1 MIVIIGA
8 GISGLSVAWFLNR
21 KGVEVSVLES
31 RDRVG
36 GVIESQEVDGY
47 LLERGPN
54 STLHRPNAPDDAL
67 GRLVD
72 QVELKHRLMIASQQA
87 QKRYIMRDGRLRELP
102 STPLAIITSGLYSWS
117 AKMRLL
123 GEPFIG
129 KSPNEET
136 IAQFVRRR
144 LGSEFLDYA
153 VDPFIGG
160 VYAGDSRKLS
170 VWAAV
175 PKVHALERNYG
186 SLVLGAIAKGSRS
199 GGPTG
204 QSVSFNRGMSVLPM
218 TIADRMPRG
227 SIKTSCRVNQLNYGL
242 DGWRIQI
249 AKPSGAEELS
259 ARHLVLAVPA
269 GEAARLI
276 EPLSSEAAGLL
287 ATIPY
292 APIVSSALG
301 YTRGQ
306 VRHPLDGFGFLV
318 PRREGMRTLGGLF
331 SSSLFPGRAPSGKA
345 LITAFMGGTT
355 DPEAVTLGDNALIQR
370 IGEDMA
376 TALGADA
383 PPDMARMSRHQSA
396 IPQYTM
402 GHLERVARIKNLL
415 AAFPGLH
422 LRASWSEG
430 ISVADCILN
439 GKKLADQLLL
449 ELLQHS

>member
-1 MIVIIGA
+1 MVVIIGA

-21 KGVEVSVLES
+21 KGIETSVLES

-54 STLHRPNAPDDAL
+54 STLHRPDAPDDAL

-72 QVELKHRLMIASQQA
+72 QVELKHRLRVASPQA
-87 QKRYIMRDGRLRELP
+87 QKRYIMRGGRLRVLP
-102 STPLAIITSGLYSWS
+102 ATPLEMITNGLFSWS

-129 KSPNEET
+129 KSLDEET
-136 IAQFVRRR
+136 IAQFVERR
-144 LGSEFLDYA
+144 LGREFLDYA
-153 VDPFIGG
+153 VDPFVGG
-160 VYAGDSRKLS
+160 VYAGDPRKLS

-186 SLVLGAIAKGSRS
+186 SLVLGAIAKGSRR
-199 GGPTG
+199 GGPAG
-204 QSVSFNRGMSVLPM
+204 QLVSFDRGMSVLPE
-218 TIADRMPRG
+218 TIAARLPRG
-227 SIKTSCRVNQLNYGL
+227 SIETRCRIEQLNYGL
-242 DGWRIQI
+242 DGWRIRV
-249 AKPSGAEELS
+249 AKPTGVEELH

-276 EPLSSEAAGLL
+276 EPLSSEAARLL

-292 APIVSSALG
+292 APVVSTALG
-301 YTRGQ
+301 YLRDR
-306 VRHPLDGFGFLV
+306 VRHPLNGFGFLV

-331 SSSLFPGRAPSGKA
+331 SSTLFPQRAPSGKA

-355 DPEAVTLGDNALIQR
+355 DPEAVTLDDDTLVQR
-370 IGEDMA
+370 FTGDMA
-376 TALGADA
+376 MALGADA
-383 PPDMARMSRHQSA
+383 PAAMVRLSRHQNA
-396 IPQYTM
+396 IPQYTL

-415 AAFPGLH
+415 ATFPGLH
-422 LRASWSEG
+422 LRASWSDG

-439 GKKLADQLLL
+439 GEKLADRLAL
-449 ELLQHS
+449 EHLQH